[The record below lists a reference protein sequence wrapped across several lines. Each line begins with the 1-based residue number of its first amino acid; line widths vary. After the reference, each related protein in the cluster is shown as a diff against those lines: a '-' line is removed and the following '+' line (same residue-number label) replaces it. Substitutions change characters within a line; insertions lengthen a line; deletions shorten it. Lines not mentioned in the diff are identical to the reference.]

1 MLRRCVGTVLIATA
15 SIGLL
20 TFVASAVRAED
31 PRIEDYL
38 YTVEQDLDLTIN
50 TLQSSCSLG
59 DAFTCSQFKFSACT
73 TTLIHR
79 TQLQDLVI
87 RGLLSPQNSTFA
99 RVAEKIVGIRQF
111 SECPE

>member
-1 MLRRCVGTVLIATA
+1 MRKNFVETALIAAA

-20 TFVASAVRAED
+20 TFAPSAVRAED
-31 PRIEDYL
+31 PRVETYL
-38 YTVEQDLDLTIN
+38 YTVEQDLNLTIN

-59 DAFTCSQFKFSACT
+59 DNFTCSQLKFSACT
-73 TTLIHR
+73 TTLLHR
-79 TQLQDLVI
+79 TQLQDLII

-111 SECPE
+111 SECVE